1 MVPLLVL
8 GVPLLDTSMAV
19 LRRLHRLRTRG
30 AESDDNSVSYLL
42 KNLGHVFRPDREH
55 LHHRL
60 IDVGLSHRR
69 AVLVLYGV
77 GGLFALA
84 ALGLVTARSLWL
96 GLLLVGV
103 LVVTMALFMFL
114 LYLRIV
120 RIERANVR
128 TAEAKQGQ
136 PLK

>member
-1 MVPLLVL
+1 MFL
-8 GVPLLDTSMAV
+8 
-19 LRRLHRLRTRG
+19 
-30 AESDDNSVSYLL
+30 
-42 KNLGHVFRPDREH
+42 PDKEH

-60 IDVGLSHRR
+60 LYVGLSHRR

-84 ALGLVTARSLWL
+84 ALGLVTARSLWV

-103 LVVTMALFMFL
+103 LVVTMAAFMFL

-120 RIERANVR
+120 RVERANEQA
-128 TAEAKQGQ
+128 TEAKQGEERTAKQ
-136 PLK
+136 FVPSARGQLQGRL